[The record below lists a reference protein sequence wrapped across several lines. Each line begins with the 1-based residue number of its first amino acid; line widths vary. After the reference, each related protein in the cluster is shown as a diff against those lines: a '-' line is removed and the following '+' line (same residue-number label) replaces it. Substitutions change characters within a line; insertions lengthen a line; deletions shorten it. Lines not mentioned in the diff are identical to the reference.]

1 MALTFNHST
10 IAQLRQ
16 RARQRYLAAT
26 GREAVLIGAALA
38 TLTNAQL
45 AAVFGLAN
53 PSAALTAL
61 RTRVDRQAQR
71 KADVLAEAGQ

>member
-1 MALTFNHST
+1 MPTFNHST
-10 IAQLRQ
+10 IGQMRQ
-16 RARQRYLAAT
+16 RVREKYLNAT
-26 GREAVLIGAALA
+26 GRESIRIGAALS

-45 AAVFGLAN
+45 ANIFNLNN

-71 KADVLAEAGQ
+71 KADIIAETGQ